1 MKRPP
6 LVLLVLDGWGQRE
19 DSESNAIRAGAPYF
33 HELLGRYP
41 HSLLTACGS
50 EVGLPQGIMGNSE
63 VGHMNLGAGR
73 VVYQDVSR
81 IDHAIE
87 SGEFAQ
93 NGAFLRLFER
103 LRKEGR
109 CLHLLGLVS
118 DGGVHA
124 SDHHLRQLLHLAA
137 QSGIPAEDVL
147 VHAITDGRDTAPRSG
162 MEHIER
168 LEAAIVE
175 AGVGRIA
182 SVMGRYFAMDRDKRW
197 ERVQSAY
204 ELLVSGKGL
213 QAATAAEAL
222 RAAYEQ
228 DKGDEFVPATV
239 IGEAQA
245 GRLQDG
251 DGLVM
256 FNYRSDRVRQ
266 ICSALHEPAFSGFER
281 QVQPCVEIVTMT
293 RYHQDFPFAVAFAP
307 GELKETFPELI
318 AAQGLRQARIAET
331 EKYAHVTFF
340 FSGGVEELLPGE
352 DRVLLPSPKVAT
364 YDLQPEMSA
373 KGVCDA
379 VLKKLEE
386 GECEVLIVNFANADM
401 VGHTGFFDA
410 ATQAVRTIDEC
421 LRRIVPAA
429 LERGG
434 TTLITA
440 DHGNAEQLFD
450 TSTDGPHTAH
460 TLNPVPFLVCGE
472 AFTGQKVRPNGI
484 LADVAPTM
492 LEILDLKQPIVMDG
506 KSLLGG

>member
-1 MKRPP
+1 MKRQP

-33 HELLGRYP
+33 HDIQARFPHGLLA
-41 HSLLTACGS
+41 ACGS

-81 IDHAIE
+81 IDNAIR
-87 SGEFAQ
+87 SGEFAR
-93 NGAFLRLFER
+93 NGAFLRLMER

-109 CLHLLGLVS
+109 RLHLLGLVS

-124 SDHHLRQLLHLAA
+124 SDMHLAELLKLA
-137 QSGIPAEDVL
+137 AKVGLPADDVL
-147 VHAITDGRDTAPRSG
+147 VHVITDGRDTPPRSG
-162 MEHIER
+162 PEHLAR
-168 LEAAIVE
+168 LEAAIEE

-182 SVMGRYFAMDRDKRW
+182 SVVGRYFAMDRDKRW
-197 ERVQSAY
+197 ERVKEAY
-204 ELLVSGKGL
+204 DLLVSGVG
-213 QAATAAEAL
+213 ASASSAAEAL
-222 RAAYEQ
+222 EKAYAA

-239 IGEAQA
+239 IGEAGA
-245 GRLQDG
+245 GRFEDG
-251 DGLVM
+251 DGVLL

-266 ICSALHEPAFSGFER
+266 ICTALSDPAFDGFER
-281 QVQPCVEIVTMT
+281 QEQPCLELVTMT
-293 RYHQDFPFAVAFAP
+293 RYRADFPFAVAFAP
-307 GELKETFPELI
+307 VDLKETFPELI
-318 AAQGLRQARIAET
+318 SAAGLRQTRIAET

-340 FSGGVEELLPGE
+340 FSGGIEKELPGE

-379 VLKKLEE
+379 VLRKLDE
-386 GECEVLIVNFANADM
+386 GESDVLIVNFANADM

-410 ATQAVRTIDEC
+410 ATKAVQTIDEC
-421 LRRIVPAA
+421 LRRIVPAV

-440 DHGNAEQLFD
+440 DHGNAEQLYDPD
-450 TSTDGPHTAH
+450 TTGPHTAH
-460 TLNPVPFLVCGE
+460 TLNPVPFLVCGKDYE
-472 AFTGQKVRPNGI
+472 GQKLRANGI

-492 LEILDLKQPIVMDG
+492 LQILGLPQPEAMDG
-506 KSLLGG
+506 KSMLAT